1 MASFLIAL
9 FIIMVSHLTTGK
21 DIPDGIKVGAGIVF
35 FLIALLYVIF
45 GIIL

>member
-9 FIIMVSHLTTGK
+9 FILMVSHLTTGK
-21 DIPDGIKVGAGIVF
+21 DIPDTVKAGAGVVF
-35 FLIALLYVIF
+35 ALIALLYVIF